1 MKEYMNF
8 AFLLI
13 IHIFFI

>member
-8 AFLLI
+8 AFFLI